1 MPAPGDVAAPAKKKA
16 ANGQAK
22 SAKPAK
28 QQTAAEVLVKCLE
41 NEGVDYIYGI
51 PGEENIDIM
60 DALLSSKIKFVTCHH
75 EQGAAFMADVYGR
88 LTGKA
93 GVCMST
99 LGPGATNLITGVADA
114 NMDRAPIVAIA
125 GQGAT
130 TRLHKESHQILD
142 LVNMFAPITKYSTQ
156 VLDPN
161 ITPEVIRKAF
171 KVSQTEK
178 PGGAFIDFPENIAEM
193 PCTKGPI
200 PVQSAYNPAPPNV
213 KIEQA
218 SKLISE
224 ARNPIILA
232 GNGVIRQGAADSLV
246 SFAQVLKIPVANTFM
261 AKGVMPFSNELSL
274 GTIGL
279 KARDLPWFAFEKADV
294 VICVGY
300 DMVEYHPDM
309 WNPDNDKTII
319 HIDAMPAEV
328 DGNYIVACGVLGD
341 IGQSLRGI
349 ALKAKPRK
357 ELGFRDVRKSIM
369 QDRAEHS
376 KDTGFPVKPQKIVW
390 DIREVLGPED
400 IAISDVGAHK
410 MWMSRMYR
418 AERPNTCIISNGFAA
433 MGIAVP
439 GAIAAKLAY
448 PKKKVIAVTGDA
460 GFMMNSQEIETA
472 MRMKAAIVILIW
484 NDSEYG
490 LITWHQLRHFGR
502 PAYIDFKNPDFV
514 KYAESF
520 GAKGYRVK
528 KTEDLIPTMKKAFAD
543 NTVVIIDCPVDYREN
558 MKLTERLK
566 KIGEGKR

>member
-1 MPAPGDVAAPAKKKA
+1 
-16 ANGQAK
+16 
-22 SAKPAK
+22 
-28 QQTAAEVLVKCLE
+28 
-41 NEGVDYIYGI
+41 
-51 PGEENIDIM
+51 
-60 DALLSSKIKFVTCHH
+60 
-75 EQGAAFMADVYGR
+75 
-88 LTGKA
+88 
-93 GVCMST
+93 MST

-114 NMDRAPIVAIA
+114 NMDRAPVVAIA

-142 LVNMFAPITKYSTQ
+142 LVNMFKPITKYTAQ
-156 VLDPN
+156 VVVPE
-161 ITPEVIRKAF
+161 ITPEIVRKAF
-171 KVSQTEK
+171 KVAQSEK
-178 PGGAFIDFPENIAEM
+178 PGAAFIDFPENIAEAK
-193 PCTKGPI
+193 TDKKPI
-200 PVQSAYNPAPPNV
+200 PVQTAYIPWPPDAKV
-213 KIEQA
+213 EYA
-218 SKLISE
+218 AKLISE
-224 ARNPIILA
+224 AKFPIILA

-246 SFAQVLKIPVANTFM
+246 SFAQVLRIPVANTFM
-261 AKGVMPFSNELSL
+261 AKGIMPFSNELCI

-294 VICVGY
+294 VICIGY

-309 WNPDNDKTII
+309 WNPNNDKTII
-319 HIDAMPAEV
+319 HIDALPAEV
-328 DGNYIVACGVLGD
+328 DANYIVAVGVLGD
-341 IGQSLRGI
+341 IGVSLRGI
-349 ALKAKPRK
+349 ALKAKPHK
-357 ELGFRDVRKSIM
+357 DQPFKDVRQKIV
-369 QDRAEHS
+369 QDRIEYS

-390 DIREVLGPED
+390 DVREVLGPED

-448 PKKKVIAVTGDA
+448 PDKNVMAVTGDA

-472 MRMKAAIVILIW
+472 MRMKTPIVILIW

-520 GAKGYRVK
+520 GAKGYRIQ
-528 KTEDLIPTMKKAFAD
+528 KTEDLVATMKQAFAD
-543 NTVVIIDCPVDYREN
+543 NTVAIIDCPVDYREN
-558 MKLTERLK
+558 MKLTARLK
-566 KIGEGKR
+566 ALAAPANTPVPEKII